1 MSAYRPAAEKTT
13 ARAEAAEDDAADALR
28 ACCLCDGLLEG
39 GDVPELQPRIDL
51 PRKGGDAGRKR
62 RCVPRDAHGDHDRI
76 ELRRG
81 GRTIEVRRPTPI
93 GRDRPQIGD
102 HADDLVPGPR
112 LALAAPLERSDSC
125 AHGIPAH
132 HAHERLVDHDGPV
145 RRPSVSGMQGA
156 AGHDP
161 GAERVVIAGTDSSH
175 RESAL
180 EIALQ
185 ASRRCTVLLHFQRHP
200 LRGHRRQA
208 IAVRHVRHTRLL
220 TQPARELFVCTRATR
235 ADLRVVRHTAL
246 AGQRLGVHPE
256 AEGEV
261 TLRRKR
267 CPLRPVL
274 NGGGVD
280 SHRGGHEQQRA
291 RHLRADDER
300 PDAAELHRPA
310 GAGDPLQSP
319 QDGPAC
325 GLQCRQQADQCR
337 GDEREQQRIR
347 NGGRLEL
354 RSTQNGRPSPVIRVA
369 RAQA

>member
-1 MSAYRPAAEKTT
+1 MYAAPPQSAGNNIA
-13 ARAEAAEDDAADALR
+13 
-28 ACCLCDGLLEG
+28 
-39 GDVPELQPRIDL
+39 
-51 PRKGGDAGRKR
+51 
-62 RCVPRDAHGDHDRI
+62 
-76 ELRRG
+76 
-81 GRTIEVRRPTPI
+81 
-93 GRDRPQIGD
+93 QIGD
-102 HADDLVPGPR
+102 HADDLVPGSQ
-112 LALAAPLERSDSC
+112 LALAASLERANVC

-132 HAHERLVDHDGPV
+132 QAHERLVDQDGRV
-145 RRPSVSGMQGA
+145 RRPGVSGLQAA

-161 GAERVVIAGTDSSH
+161 GAERVVIAGTDSHH

-180 EIALQ
+180 VIALQ

-200 LRGHRRQA
+200 VRVHRRQA
-208 IAVRHVRHTRLL
+208 IAVGHVRHTRLL
-220 TQPARELFVCTRATR
+220 TQPARELFVGTRATR
-235 ADLRVVRHTAL
+235 ADLPGVRHTAL
-246 AGQRLGVHPE
+246 AGQRLVVHLE

-267 CPLRPVL
+267 RPPRLVVP
-274 NGGGVD
+274 GVGVD
-280 SHRGGHEQQRA
+280 GHRAEHEQQRA

-310 GAGDPLQSP
+310 GARDPLQSP

-354 RSTQNGRPSPVIRVA
+354 QIHPERQAVVSNDLSAPGPRHNARSSGPRRA
-369 RAQA
+369 RARQRRGTARALR